1 MGSGLFPPLGVP
13 NRLVPSC
20 LMALVTASAFG
31 AGCSYQS
38 TYVAPPDGRPRVV
51 WGPNDQPVV
60 ELAGAGGDLGYEC
73 GAELR
78 RLTGYTK
85 LRVASGPIDLP
96 ENVPIPPYSIYR
108 DGYRDGGG
116 YWVPRYYG
124 GPVVIVTPG
133 IAPVLPRPPIFSPSL
148 FIARSLTG
156 PRFGGG
162 GIRVSGGGGGGSS
175 SGRLGGGGGGGGG
188 SSNIGNAGLVLAAL
202 AIAVLPAI
210 DIGLAAAHPES
221 AGKTSEAIDLVN
233 AYNDLMRSSGSPC
246 SVDQPPP
253 LPPPPPASFGAP
265 Q

>member
-13 NRLVPSC
+13 SRLLPSC
-20 LMALVTASAFG
+20 LMALVAASALG
-31 AGCSYQS
+31 TGCSYQS

-51 WGPNDQPVV
+51 WGPSDQPVV

-78 RLTGYTK
+78 RLTGYAK

-96 ENVPIPPYSIYR
+96 ENAPVPPYSVYR
-108 DGYRDGGG
+108 DGSG
-116 YWVPRYYG
+116 YWAPRYYG

-148 FIARSLTG
+148 FIARSLTA

-162 GIRVSGGGGGGSS
+162 GGVGSIHVSGGGGGGS
-175 SGRLGGGGGGGGG
+175 GRMSGGGGG
-188 SSNIGNAGLVLAAL
+188 SGGGSGNIGSAGLVLAAL
-202 AIAVLPAI
+202 AIAVMPAI

-221 AGKTSEAIDLVN
+221 AGRTSEAIDLVN

-246 SVDQPPP
+246 SVDQP
-253 LPPPPPASFGAP
+253 LPPPYGGP